1 MPSYKYSR
9 VGFPAPWDPGSTKC
23 ISCQVALAADSGRL
37 EEALRD
43 ARLQPE
49 GGDLPVGSEKVG

>member
-23 ISCQVALAADSGRL
+23 IHCQVALAADSGRL

-49 GGDLPVGSEKVG
+49 GADLPKSEW